1 MDRVFMLCM
10 AVAGL
15 LFAAACDKEEIMST
29 PMEWSVENMTP
40 ESVVCE
46 GPSPGYIPK
55 YYFRAN
61 GDEGE
66 IVMTCN
72 NYDVL
77 NPISGNSDTYD
88 SGGGHLQSRSKPT
101 EDTLP
106 LQHFGCTRGIGI
118 DYPYSKR

>member
-88 SGGGHLQSRSKPT
+88 SGWAPSK
-101 EDTLP
+101 
-106 LQHFGCTRGIGI
+106 
-118 DYPYSKR
+118 SKQTN